1 MSPLSNCLKF
11 VAAVALAALSFG
23 STPVGAAE
31 MVQNLGP
38 VGPNETL
45 LATIGGMHVIA
56 FFEADTG
63 RCAVNAVVWDNLAA
77 DADPGESAKRVR
89 VVIEPSGIVQIDS
102 AKQESVNLQCGRDAA
117 TLAVIDT
124 EGLVASGINAQ
135 PPGQPVR
142 AGASGF

>member
-1 MSPLSNCLKF
+1 MSPLSSSLKF
-11 VAAVALAALSFG
+11 VAAGALAALSFG
-23 STPVGAAE
+23 STPVAGAE

-38 VGPNETL
+38 VGPNETV
-45 LATIGGMHVIA
+45 LATMGSMHVIA

-77 DADPGESAKRVR
+77 DPGESAKRVR
-89 VVIEPSGIVQIDS
+89 VAIGPSEIVRIDS

>member
-1 MSPLSNCLKF
+1 MSPLSSSLKF
-11 VAAVALAALSFG
+11 VAAGALAALSFG
-23 STPVGAAE
+23 STPVAGVE

-38 VGPNETL
+38 VGPNETV
-45 LATIGGMHVIA
+45 LATMGSMHVIA

-77 DADPGESAKRVR
+77 DPGESAKRVR
-89 VVIEPSGIVQIDS
+89 VAIGPSEIVRIDS

>member
-11 VAAVALAALSFG
+11 VAAGALAALCFG
-23 STPVGAAE
+23 STPAGAAE
-31 MVQNLGP
+31 MVQNFGP
-38 VGPNETL
+38 VGPNEVVLT
-45 LATIGGMHVIA
+45 TTGSMHVIA

-77 DADPGESAKRVR
+77 DPGESAKRVR
-89 VVIEPSGIVQIDS
+89 VVIGPSEIVQIDS
-102 AKQESVNLQCGRDAA
+102 AKQESVNLQCSSDAA

-124 EGLVASGINAQ
+124 ESLVASGITAR
-135 PPGQPVR
+135 PPGQSVK